1 MIKYSNHERSSVW
14 FWMNN
19 GQALSVKMSF
29 DLLTRNRTKPNL
41 KGKHLV
47 KFRVLW
53 DKTTLIFLNLFSS
66 RALKISISAAIFS
79 Y

>member
-1 MIKYSNHERSSVW
+1 MIEYSNHERSSVW

-19 GQALSVKMSF
+19 RQALIVKMSF

-41 KGKHLV
+41 KRKHLV

-53 DKTTLIFLNLFSS
+53 DKTSFV
-66 RALKISISAAIFS
+66 
-79 Y
+79 

>member
-1 MIKYSNHERSSVW
+1 MIKYSNHERWSVW

-41 KGKHLV
+41 KRKHLV

-53 DKTTLIFLNLFSS
+53 DKTSFV
-66 RALKISISAAIFS
+66 
-79 Y
+79 

>member
-29 DLLTRNRTKPNL
+29 DLLTRNRTKSNL
-41 KGKHLV
+41 RESILLNFVCFGIKLPL
-47 KFRVLW
+47 F
-53 DKTTLIFLNLFSS
+53 NLFSS

>member
-1 MIKYSNHERSSVW
+1 MIKYSNHERWSVW

-47 KFRVLW
+47 
-53 DKTTLIFLNLFSS
+53 
-66 RALKISISAAIFS
+66 
-79 Y
+79 